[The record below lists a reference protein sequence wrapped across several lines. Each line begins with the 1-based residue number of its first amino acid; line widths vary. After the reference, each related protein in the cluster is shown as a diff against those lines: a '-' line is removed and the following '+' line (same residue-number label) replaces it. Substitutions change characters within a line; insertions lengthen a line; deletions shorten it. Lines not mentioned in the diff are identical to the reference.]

1 MHKNNGTEAAAEGR
15 QNGGSSLGRMLAV
28 VDLFSERCPVW
39 TVDGIASGLGYTR
52 ATAYRYVGELHD
64 AGLLTRV
71 GRGAYALGPRIIEL
85 DRQIRRCDPLLSVA
99 EHVMPDLLR
108 DRRGQ
113 VALLC
118 ALFRD
123 RVLCIHQ
130 AGHDR
135 KLAVSYE
142 RGRPMPLFRGATSKA
157 ILAWLPERR
166 LTRLFLEQ
174 QAQIRRA
181 GLGRDRA
188 EFLASLKAIRRAGYA
203 ITHADVDPGVV
214 GVAVPL
220 FVGEHSVIGSLSVVF
235 PQKRIPGRV
244 EKVVADLKRA
254 AQDFQQQF
262 EQVARVADSGQRRP
276 RKTSLKRSD

>member
-1 MHKNNGTEAAAEGR
+1 MKKNNGAEAAGEARGG
-15 QNGGSSLGRMLAV
+15 GGSSLARMLAV
-28 VDLFSERCPVW
+28 VDLFSERAPVW

-52 ATAYRYVGELHD
+52 ATAYRYVAELHE

-71 GRGAYALGPRIIEL
+71 ARGAYALGPRIIEL
-85 DRQIRRCDPLLSVA
+85 DRQIRRCDPLLRVA
-99 EHVMPDLLR
+99 EQVMPGLLR
-108 DRRGQ
+108 DDRGQ

-130 AGHDR
+130 AGRDR

-166 LTRLFLEQ
+166 LTRLFLDHQPE
-174 QAQIRRA
+174 IRRA
-181 GLGRDRA
+181 GLGRDRG
-188 EFLASLKAIRRAGYA
+188 EFLAALKAIRREGHA
-203 ITHADVDPGVV
+203 ITRADVDPGVV

-220 FVGEHSVIGSLSVVF
+220 FAGERAVIGSLSVVY
-235 PQKRIPGRV
+235 PERRAPARIGEAV
-244 EKVVADLKRA
+244 SALTRA
-254 AQDFQQQF
+254 AQQFQQKL
-262 EQVARVADSGQRRP
+262 ARAAEPGQRAR
-276 RKTSLKRSD
+276 RSASQETA